1 MAMNAS
7 GPISLGGA
15 TVGQS
20 VNLEIGNSATTEI
33 SFNTAGVRTLTG
45 TSTNA
50 VLIMPTNFYG
60 KSLPFPAG
68 NVSYGNLRALGQAL
82 TASGTGNTTATAGG
96 TLTINSVSLG
106 SYDYAVQNGS
116 TLSSFT
122 NGTWFTATEDTRS
135 ALIGIKG
142 NLTINSGVTFVPDQR
157 KLFTFIYVD
166 GNLTLNGEVSMTDK
180 GANHN
185 GTGNSGGSV
194 TAGNILLASGTYS
207 GVSNPQIPSS
217 GGAGGPGSSGSGNPG
232 TAGTSGGTGGGG
244 GGGSNGGLGGNGA
257 AGTSYVGAAGGGGE
271 RVGSA
276 ATPGTANGGAGGNGV
291 SGGGLGGGG
300 GGAGQ
305 PGGAPGQNGPFPT
318 FPGETGIGGVVI
330 IMVTGTFSGSG
341 TITSVGRAGGL
352 GWNAGGGGSGG
363 GSITVFYGTDT
374 SSITPNAAGGSGG
387 GSNAGGAP
395 GGNGGAGTARK
406 LSF

>member
-1 MAMNAS
+1 MAMNGS

-15 TVGQS
+15 TAGQS

-96 TLTINSVSLG
+96 TLTINGVSLG

-122 NGTWFTATEDTRS
+122 NGTWFTGTQDTRS
-135 ALIGIKG
+135 ALIGVKG
-142 NLTINSGVTFVPDQR
+142 NLTINGGVTFAPDQR

-194 TAGNILLASGTYS
+194 TAGNIRLATGTFS
-207 GVSNPQIPSS
+207 GVSNPQIPSTGGT
-217 GGAGGPGSSGSGNPG
+217 GGARASGVGNPG

-244 GGGSNGGLGGNGA
+244 SGGANGGLGGAGA
-257 AGTSYVGAAGGGGE
+257 VGTSYVGAAGGGGE
-271 RVGSA
+271 RVGDA
-276 ATPGTANGGAGGNGV
+276 ATPGTANGGAGGNGF

-341 TITSVGRAGGL
+341 AITSVGRAGGL

-363 GSITVFYGTDT
+363 GSITVFYGSDT